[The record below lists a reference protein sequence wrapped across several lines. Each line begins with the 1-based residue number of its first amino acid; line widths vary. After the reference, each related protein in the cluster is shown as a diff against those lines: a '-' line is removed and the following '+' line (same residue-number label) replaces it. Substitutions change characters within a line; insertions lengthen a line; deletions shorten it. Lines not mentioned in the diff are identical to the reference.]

1 MDKML
6 VGVIGASGF
15 IGRNLCDALEDKGHT
30 VIRISRRERTAPG
43 QVWRVLGKD
52 CLKGLDAIVNLAGD
66 PIDKRWTDA
75 NKQKFRASRVGLTK
89 QIRGWIEAL
98 PESERPKVWLNASAV
113 GYYGD
118 RGDDILNEHSP
129 AGNDYLSGL
138 CSDWENAAHEGRL
151 EGVRVV
157 SSRTGVILGEG
168 GMAWVKMKK
177 IFSAGLGG
185 KLGSGKQWFPWMHIH
200 DLVYGMV
207 HCIEHPEIHG
217 PVNMV
222 APGVVRNE
230 EFTQKLAQALGK
242 PALIPVPRFG
252 LRIILGEFADALLA
266 SQRVFPG
273 KLHESG
279 FNFTHP
285 ELEDAISDLVKR
297 A

>member
-1 MDKML
+1 MEEMH

-15 IGRNLCDALEDKGHT
+15 IGRNLCDALEAKGHT
-30 VIRISRRERTAPG
+30 VIRISRREHTAPG
-43 QVWRVLGKD
+43 QVWRVLGED
-52 CLKGLDAIVNLAGD
+52 CILGLDAIVNLAGD

-75 NKQKFRASRVGLTK
+75 NKKKFRESRVGLTK
-89 QIRGWIEAL
+89 EIRGWLERA
-98 PESERPKVWLNASAV
+98 PEEKRPKIWLNASAV

-118 RGDDILNEHSP
+118 RGEDILDEHSP
-129 AGNDYLSGL
+129 AGNDYLSEL
-138 CSDWENAAHEGRL
+138 CADWESAAHGGRL

-157 SSRTGVILGEG
+157 NPRIGVILGEG
-168 GMAWVKMKK
+168 GMAWIKMKK
-177 IFSAGLGG
+177 VFSTGLGG
-185 KLGSGKQWFPWMHIH
+185 KLGNGKQWFPWMHVH

-207 HCIEHPEIHG
+207 HCLEHDEIHG

-230 EFTQKLAQALGK
+230 VFSRNLAKALGK

-273 KLHESG
+273 KLEESG
-279 FNFTHP
+279 FKFAHP
-285 ELEDAISDLVKR
+285 ELEDAISDLLK
-297 A
+297 